1 MKKKWDSFRSRFLFV
16 TPGDLAKL
24 GKIIMSQITDF
35 ENRVN
40 VAFSG
45 LNEQTTAAVES
56 IAGLAED
63 LDFLKAEIARIQ
75 NSPGTLSPEDQAAL
89 DRIEGRLSDVS
100 ANVNGV
106 VGTLRT
112 LDSATTRPPTLPP
125 QPPEQPA

>member
-1 MKKKWDSFRSRFLFV
+1 
-16 TPGDLAKL
+16 
-24 GKIIMSQITDF
+24 MSQITDF